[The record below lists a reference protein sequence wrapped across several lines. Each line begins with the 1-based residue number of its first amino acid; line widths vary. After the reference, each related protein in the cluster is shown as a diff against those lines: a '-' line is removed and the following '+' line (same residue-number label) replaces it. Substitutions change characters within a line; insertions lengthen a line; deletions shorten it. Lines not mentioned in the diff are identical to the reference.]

1 VRAIPRLRRVAP
13 AFGLLL
19 VIAAII
25 TVGTTVPWYLSM
37 WLVRGIRPIY

>member
-1 VRAIPRLRRVAP
+1 MAP

-19 VIAAII
+19 VLATIVAI
-25 TVGTTVPWYLSM
+25 GTTVPWYVFM